1 MPHVSCAYGG
11 QKRGNG
17 PLELEIQMVAKHGVD
32 AGNQAWSSGGVE
44 GAHPVSPAEPLV
56 LFQLIIKLSISV
68 HYLCVWCPQRSEVVV
83 GSPGTGVIDGFR
95 SPVDAVRTTS
105 AFYKRN
111 KLHKTLSCK

>member
-44 GAHPVSPAEPLV
+44 GAHPVSPAEPFV
-56 LFQLIIKLSISV
+56 LFQLITTKDTFLSSG
-68 HYLCVWCPQRSEVVV
+68 HLLL
-83 GSPGTGVIDGFR
+83 
-95 SPVDAVRTTS
+95 AS
-105 AFYKRN
+105 AFFFF
-111 KLHKTLSCK
+111 